1 VFHNSCKIFFASPA
15 QSSNYSQ
22 ESLKFSQGV
31 KVLVGVPKEIKNNE
45 NRVAMTPAGVFE
57 LVNRGH
63 QVLVETSA
71 GIGSGFSNQE
81 YLDAG
86 AKIADSAKEVWD
98 KAEMIVKVKEPIA
111 AEYPHMRK
119 GQVLFTYLHL
129 AASKACTDAIIASG
143 TTAIAYETVQ
153 LANRQLPLLQPMSE
167 VAGRLSAQI
176 GAYQLM
182 KTNGGLGVL
191 MGGVPGTPRAKV
203 VVIGGGVAGT
213 EAALVANGMG
223 ADVTVID
230 LSLPRLRELDA
241 RFNSEVQTR
250 VSTAYEIAEQLK
262 DADLVIGS
270 VLIPG
275 ERAPKLVTDE
285 MVKKMKPGAVLVDI
299 AIDQG
304 GCFEHS
310 RPTTH
315 DEPTYQVHNTTYY
328 CVANM
333 PGAVPATSTRAL
345 TNATLPYVIALASK
359 GWKKAL
365 KDDAALAL
373 GLNAHEGLV
382 TNSGVAQAFPELATA
397 TIESV
402 VA

>member
-1 VFHNSCKIFFASPA
+1 M
-15 QSSNYSQ
+15 
-22 ESLKFSQGV
+22 
-31 KVLVGVPKEIKNNE
+31 LVGVPKEIKNNE

-71 GIGSGFSNQE
+71 GVGSGFSNQD
-81 YLDAG
+81 YLAAG
-86 AKIADSAKEVWD
+86 AKIVETAKEVWAQ
-98 KAEMIVKVKEPIA
+98 AEMIVKVKEPIA

-129 AASKACTDAIIASG
+129 AASKDCTDAIISSG

-182 KTNGGLGVL
+182 KTNGGVGVL

-241 RFNSEVQTR
+241 RFNSEVQTL

-285 MVKKMKPGAVLVDI
+285 MVKNMKPGAVLVDI

-365 KDDAALAL
+365 RDDAALAL
-373 GLNAHEGLV
+373 GLNVHDGLV
-382 TNSGVAQAFPELATA
+382 TNAGVAQAFPELATA
-397 TIESV
+397 TVEAV